1 MHNDE
6 YTRRRKKIHGIL
18 NGKGIF
24 TEMYTESGFY
34 APIWRECKL

>member
-6 YTRRRKKIHGIL
+6 HTVKKRHGIL
-18 NGKGIF
+18 NEKGIF

-34 APIWRECKL
+34 APIWRECKF